1 MNKDILVVIPA
12 RGGSKGLP
20 GKNIKVFKD
29 KPLIGHTIDF
39 AKEFFTN
46 DSICVSTDSYEI
58 KEVAE
63 KYIPID
69 FIRPAE
75 FATDNSSSYDVLMHA
90 INFYKQ
96 RDISFEYILLLQPT
110 TPYRKAEHLKEI
122 LDLKFETDLDMV
134 VSVNETSSNPYYNL
148 FEENENGL
156 ISKSKKS
163 DFVRRQDCPK
173 IYEING
179 AYYLISVK
187 SLLSKPISKFE
198 KIKKYLINDEKYYLD
213 IDNQAD
219 WDSALKY

>member
-1 MNKDILVVIPA
+1 MNKNILVVIPA

-20 GKNIKVFKD
+20 GKNIKIFKD

-46 DSICVSTDSYEI
+46 DSICVSTDSFEI

-63 KYIPID
+63 KYVPLD
-69 FIRPAE
+69 FIRPAQ
-75 FATDNSSSYDVLMHA
+75 FATDASSSYDVLIHA

-96 RDISFEYILLLQPT
+96 KNVYFDYILLLQPT
-110 TPYRKAEHLKEI
+110 TPYRKAEHLKGI
-122 LDLKFETDLDMV
+122 LNIKFEADLDMI

-187 SLLSKPISKFE
+187 SLLLKPISKFE
-198 KIKKYLINDEKYYLD
+198 KIKKYLINDKKYYLD
-213 IDNQAD
+213 IDNQSD
-219 WDSALKY
+219 WDLALKY

>member
-1 MNKDILVVIPA
+1 MNKNILVVIPA

-29 KPLIGHTIDF
+29 KPLIVHTIDF

-46 DSICVSTDSYEI
+46 DSICVSTDNYEI

-63 KYIPID
+63 KYIPVD

-75 FATDNSSSYDVLMHA
+75 FATDTSSSYDVLIHA
-90 INFYKQ
+90 INFYQKK
-96 RDISFEYILLLQPT
+96 DISFEYILLLQPT
-110 TPYRKAEHLKEI
+110 TPYRKAQHLKEI
-122 LDLKFETDLDMV
+122 LEIKFESDLDMI

-156 ISKSKKS
+156 ISKSKES

-198 KIKKYLINDEKYYLD
+198 KIKKYLINDKKYYLD

-219 WDSALKY
+219 WDLALKY

>member
-1 MNKDILVVIPA
+1 MNKNILVVIPA

-20 GKNIKVFKD
+20 GKNIKIFKD

-39 AKEFFTN
+39 AKEFFDN

-63 KYIPID
+63 EYVPLN
-69 FIRPAE
+69 FMRPAE
-75 FATDNSSSYDVLMHA
+75 LATDTSSSYDVLIHA

-96 RDISFEYILLLQPT
+96 KDISFEYILLLQPT
-110 TPYRKAEHLKEI
+110 TPYRSVEHLKEI
-122 LDLKFETDLDMV
+122 LEIKFETDLDMI
-134 VSVNETSSNPYYNL
+134 VSVTETSANPYYNL
-148 FEENENGL
+148 FEEKENGL

-198 KIKKYLINDEKYYLD
+198 KIKKYLINDKKYYLD
-213 IDNQAD
+213 IDNQTD
-219 WDSALKY
+219 WDLALKY